1 MNVLGATRYR
11 VFGGTEFRGN
21 PVTLYEVDALDD
33 STALLHAARRSG
45 TIDNVFFTTRNDGS
59 VKARFFSATAE
70 LWLCGHG
77 LLALSHHL
85 RAPDMAAPC
94 TVHSPAGS
102 WQIHA
107 DAREPVVSMPV
118 QQAMEIIDPAHWLK
132 QDLHCIGIEHERL
145 YEAPNGVWIVLMRDV
160 PDLLGI
166 DARTVAALPCENHT
180 PGALI
185 AALPLDD
192 TRYGFRYF
200 APWHGKAEDCG
211 TGSAHCYLA
220 PLMIESSEPVTALQ
234 FSPEGV
240 AEMRVCL
247 RKDAVAVSGRVDL
260 CP

>member
-1 MNVLGATRYR
+1 MKTLGSTRYR

-45 TIDNVFFTTRNDGS
+45 TVDNVFFNTLDCGT
-59 VKARFFSATAE
+59 VQARFFSSTAE

-85 RAPDMAAPC
+85 HVPDVATARDVLSTC
-94 TVHSPAGS
+94 GAL
-102 WQIHA
+102 QIHA
-107 DAREPVVSMPV
+107 DTDGPAASMPV
-118 QQAMEIIDPAHWLK
+118 QHAIEITDPTHWLK
-132 QDLHCIGIEHERL
+132 QDLECIGIEHERL
-145 YEAPNGVWIVLMRDV
+145 YQGANGVWIVMLRDM

-166 DARTVAALPCENHT
+166 DAGTVAALPYDHEK

-185 AALPLDD
+185 AAVPLQDA
-192 TRYGFRYF
+192 RYGFRYF
-200 APWHGKAEDCG
+200 APWHGKPEDCG

-220 PLMIESSEPVTALQ
+220 PLMIGSSEPVTALQ
-234 FSPEGV
+234 YSPEGV

-247 RKDAVAVSGRVDL
+247 RDDAVAVSGRVDL
-260 CP
+260 CA

>member
-1 MNVLGATRYR
+1 MKALCETRYR
-11 VFGGTEFRGN
+11 VFGSSAFRGN

-33 STALLHAARRSG
+33 RTALLQTARRSG
-45 TIDNVFFTTRNDGS
+45 TIDNVFFTTLDDGS
-59 VKARFFSATAE
+59 VRARFFSTTAE

-85 RAPDMAAPC
+85 RAPDMTDPR
-94 TVHSPAGS
+94 TVLSPSGS

-107 DAREPVVSMPV
+107 DAQEPGVSMPV
-118 QQAMEIIDPAHWLK
+118 QRATVITDPTHWLK

-145 YEAPNGVWIVLMRDV
+145 YEAPNGVWIVMLRDM
-160 PDLLGI
+160 PDLLNI
-166 DARTVAALPCENHT
+166 DAGTVAALPCENQA

-185 AALPLDD
+185 AALPLQDA
-192 TRYGFRYF
+192 RYGFRYF
-200 APWHGKAEDCG
+200 APWHGKPEDCG

-220 PLMIESSEPVTALQ
+220 PLMIGSSEPVTALQ

-247 RKDAVAVSGRVDL
+247 RNKAVTVSGRVDP
-260 CP
+260 CS